1 MSKCKSQYIKCPN
14 YQGPYADGR
23 SMSVHRLSCQSM
35 MTTWDSFPQGEQNNG
50 RIASEGKIQKNIHQQ
65 LKIASAETKNTN
77 KSEDLTLRC
86 QTSSMPS
93 LVQLASNATDS
104 NFTEYV
110 FPVSVADP
118 VPGMDPLQEMNLP
131 EKPDEK
137 IKYDG
142 QLTPALL
149 YEIHME

>member
-1 MSKCKSQYIKCPN
+1 ME
-14 YQGPYADGR
+14 GR
-23 SMSVHRLSCQSM
+23 SAADRRGGRYHVILCVVIGEMTLSTCLLCRLLTQDENQSL
-35 MTTWDSFPQGEQNNG
+35 Q
-50 RIASEGKIQKNIHQQ
+50 
-65 LKIASAETKNTN
+65 SAAAERTNTN

-93 LVQLASNATDS
+93 LVQVQLASNATDS

-110 FPVSVADP
+110 FPDALADP
-118 VPGMDPLQEMNLP
+118 VPGVDALEEINLS
-131 EKPDEK
+131 ENPDAK

-149 YEIHME
+149 YQIHME